1 MANDTIIASATPP
14 GIGGLSVLRLSGPI
28 ALESLSSVSKKPVG
42 FFPPRMATL
51 STIFDNSGDL
61 IDTCIVTFFP
71 KPASYTAEDV
81 VEVSCHGNPIIV
93 DSLLSVFVDFGLRL
107 ADPGEFTKRAFLN
120 GKLDLVQ
127 AESVAQLISSRSVRA
142 AELTNR
148 AFSGDLSNRLDSLRN
163 DIMLLLSA
171 CEYGLDISE
180 EDFNANFNISSL
192 LTINNIST
200 KCKLFLE
207 GFNENRYYIS
217 GARVV
222 ISGKP
227 NVGKSTLFNALIG
240 TERAITSE
248 RPGTTRDYIETELTI
263 NSVPVQLFDTA
274 GLRESCD
281 VVELEG
287 VRRALSVKN
296 NCDLLLEVHD
306 TVDYIDPTDR
316 TIHILN
322 KSDLH
327 NINLTP
333 KDIGGFLYLSA
344 KTGDGIG
351 ALKSAIYSALTGGAP
366 SQVDISLINKRQAD
380 SMTRCHQHLLN
391 GASFFKEKNPEYE
404 LVSFELREA
413 IKQIDVILGATY
425 PDDILLKIFDEFCV
439 GK

>member
-1 MANDTIIASATPP
+1 VANDTIIASATPP

-28 ALESLSSVSKKPVG
+28 ALDSLSSVSKKPVG
-42 FFPPRMATL
+42 FFLPRMATL

-142 AELTNR
+142 TELTNR
-148 AFSGDLSNRLDSLRN
+148 AFSGDLSDHLDSLRT
-163 DIMLLLSA
+163 DIILLLST
-171 CEYGLDISE
+171 CEHGLDISE
-180 EDFNANFNISSL
+180 EDFNSDFNISSL
-192 LTINNIST
+192 LTINNISS
-200 KCKLFLE
+200 KCKLFLD
-207 GFNENRYYIS
+207 GFNENRHYIS

-227 NVGKSTLFNALIG
+227 NVGKSTLFNTLIG

-248 RPGTTRDYIETELTI
+248 CPGTTRDYIETELTI
-263 NSVPVQLFDTA
+263 NGVPVQLFDTA
-274 GLRESCD
+274 GLRESRDD
-281 VVELEG
+281 VEMEG

-296 NCDLLLEVHD
+296 DCDLLLEVHD
-306 TVDYIDPTDR
+306 TIDYIDPTDHI
-316 TIHILN
+316 IHILN

-327 NINLTP
+327 NTNHTPNDIN
-333 KDIGGFLYLSA
+333 DFLYLSA
-344 KTGDGIG
+344 KNGDGID
-351 ALKSAIYSALTGGAP
+351 ALKSAIYSALTGDAP
-366 SQVDISLINKRQAD
+366 SQVDVSLITKRQAD
-380 SMTRCHQHLLN
+380 SMARCHRHALN
-391 GASFFKEKNPEYE
+391 AASFFKENSPEYE
-404 LVSFELREA
+404 LISFELREA

-425 PDDILLKIFDEFCV
+425 PDDILSKIFDEFCV